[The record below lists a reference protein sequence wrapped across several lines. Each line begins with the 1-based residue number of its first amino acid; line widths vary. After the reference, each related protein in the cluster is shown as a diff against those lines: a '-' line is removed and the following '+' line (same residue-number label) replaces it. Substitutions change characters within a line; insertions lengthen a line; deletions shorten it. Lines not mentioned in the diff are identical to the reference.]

1 MTLNVLWICSIRYI
15 WIGSK
20 FDIGLGVHNCIF
32 HSVAAMKLEPC
43 LLSTHTPPTNPFTS
57 FIEYL
62 QMIFCKWF
70 RPGLHIFWANAFCGQ
85 MHDELYNI
93 QTCQSTHIAGHIY
106 FLFLVAKCKWTLMSN
121 RYSLD
126 CITITPVPNLVF
138 FPSSILMFL

>member
-43 LLSTHTPPTNPFTS
+43 LLSTHTPPTNPFAS
-57 FIEYL
+57 LEYP
-62 QMIFCKWF
+62 QRIFCKRF
-70 RPGLHIFWANAFCGQ
+70 RPGLHIFLGKCFLWPN
-85 MHDELYNI
+85 
-93 QTCQSTHIAGHIY
+93 TWRCQSTHIAGHIY